1 MLWGKHF
8 FIDSLCSC
16 CLQFI
21 LNLHYVVYEF
31 HFICI
36 SSFIKL
42 MRAFWTKIRRWTF
55 ITFTT
60 YWLKNSINVFRIDFI
75 IKTFVNYYPVV
86 NGNNEFV
93 PANQQRQGN
102 SVFERLGF
110 VGSRLSIIDT
120 FGLRREEIKDTVK

>member
-1 MLWGKHF
+1 M
-8 FIDSLCSC
+8 
-16 CLQFI
+16 
-21 LNLHYVVYEF
+21 
-31 HFICI
+31 
-36 SSFIKL
+36 
-42 MRAFWTKIRRWTF
+42 
-55 ITFTT
+55 
-60 YWLKNSINVFRIDFI
+60 FRIDFI